1 MHLNPGLKR
10 CLLIIALAALIYPM
24 TQLEV
29 FARRVTTSDPKIA
42 EKCTNAVNRA
52 QARLTICTAK
62 AVLSSSR
69 RDDDRDKR
77 RGGMEP
83 ADCADQ
89 YARKL
94 DKIRHKFL
102 WDKGLDPELCGL
114 EPEGPDGPGLIGKI
128 VKRFFGEGPRSGS
141 TGAKTTLLISNI
153 NDPASESITLSQ
165 TVQRVIEQR
174 RQPVLLGSSGPTPSN
189 VPTDDCYC
197 GFPLYPTD
205 GWCMPPGSFD
215 TNGVWNGDFCIQ
227 QDLCGVTT
235 YNQAGETRTGILY
248 TDANGDLRCDRGAYT
263 GDFCGAPYTV
273 ELDLPVC
280 GFAAFECNS
289 PEPAISV
296 DNSGNFYYSTPNFA
310 YGPHASGD
318 TMQPGETLVPFI
330 MSSNGE
336 FTLLQQNDSN
346 DLNGVLGLYRNTDG
360 QLLWRASGITTIM
373 QADGNL
379 VSYGYNSNYDVVTT
393 FASNTSGNPGSY
405 LAVEDDGY
413 AAVYS
418 PDGTRLWSTKTGPPA
433 TGDTMQAGEM
443 LDPSI
448 ESANGL
454 YTLIYQSDGNLV
466 LYPNGS
472 TNALW
477 ASGTNG
483 SSRGSAIMQTDG
495 NFVVY
500 DQSGN
505 AVFAAGTAGN
515 PGSRLV
521 LQNDGNFVIY
531 APDGTA
537 LWATNTVQ

>member
-1 MHLNPGLKR
+1 MHLNPWLKR
-10 CLLIIALAALIYPM
+10 SLLIVALAALIYPM

-29 FARRVTTSDPKIA
+29 FAQYAVNRDPEIA
-42 EKCTNAVNRA
+42 AKCTEAVNRA

-62 AVLSSSR
+62 AALSSSR
-69 RDDDRDKR
+69 RDGDKR

-94 DKIRHKFL
+94 DKIRHQFL
-102 WDKGLDPELCGL
+102 WDKGLEPELCGL
-114 EPEGPDGPGLIGKI
+114 EPDGPDGPGLIGKI
-128 VKRFFGEGPRSGS
+128 VKRFFGEGPGSGS
-141 TGAKTTLLISNI
+141 AGAKTTLLISNI
-153 NDPASESITLSQ
+153 NDPASESIAWSQ

-174 RQPVLLGSSGPTPSN
+174 TQPVLLGSSGPTPSN

-205 GWCMPPGSFD
+205 GWCLPPGSFD
-215 TNGVWNGDFCIQ
+215 TNGVWDGEVCMQ

-235 YNQAGETRTGILY
+235 YDAAGDAAGQARTGVLY
-248 TDANGDLRCDRGAYT
+248 TDANGDLRCNRGTYSANY
-263 GDFCGAPYTV
+263 CGYPFTV

-280 GFAAFECNS
+280 GFAAFECQS
-289 PEPAISV
+289 PEPDITGDSR
-296 DNSGNFYYSTPNFA
+296 GNYYSTPNFP

-318 TMQPGETLVPFI
+318 TMQPGETLVPLI

-336 FTLLQQNDSN
+336 FTLLQQD
-346 DLNGVLGLYRNTDG
+346 GVLSLYRNTDG
-360 QLLWRASGITTIM
+360 RLLWSASGVTTIM
-373 QADGNL
+373 QTDGNL
-379 VSYGYNSNYDVVTT
+379 VSYGYNDKFDIAAT
-393 FASNTSGNPGSY
+393 FASNTVGNPGSY
-405 LAVEDDGY
+405 LVVEDDGY

-418 PDGTRLWSTKTGPPA
+418 PDGTRLWYTHTGPPA

-505 AVFAAGTAGN
+505 AVFAAGTDGN

-521 LQNDGNFVIY
+521 VQNDGNVVIY